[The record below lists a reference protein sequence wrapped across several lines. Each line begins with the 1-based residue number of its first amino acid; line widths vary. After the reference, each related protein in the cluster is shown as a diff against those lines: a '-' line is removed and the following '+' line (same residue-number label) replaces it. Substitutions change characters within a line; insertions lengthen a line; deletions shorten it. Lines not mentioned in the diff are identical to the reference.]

1 MSATAWTVLG
11 VAVVLLVWAVGVY
24 NRLVQLRNR
33 IANAFGQIDVQLKR
47 RYDLIPN
54 LVEVARG
61 YLSHEAATLEA
72 VIQARGQALGAA
84 GTARAAPGS
93 ASALGALAAA
103 KGVLG
108 GALGRLMVVAEAYPD
123 LKADATMRSLSE
135 ELTSTENRLGFARQA
150 YNDQVLEFNDKAAQ
164 FPDLIVARL
173 LGFPTAPMLESTRS
187 EEERNAPKVH
197 FGTQ

>member
-1 MSATAWTVLG
+1 MSTTAWVVLG
-11 VAVVLLVWAVGVY
+11 VVGAALIWAVTVY

-61 YLSHEAATLEA
+61 YLAHEAATLEA
-72 VIQARGQALGAA
+72 VIKARGQAQGAA
-84 GTARAAPGS
+84 AAVRASPES
-93 ASALGALAAA
+93 ASAMGALAAA
-103 KGVLG
+103 EGVLG
-108 GALGRLMVVAEAYPD
+108 GSLGRLMVVAEAYPE
-123 LKADATMRSLSE
+123 LKADATMQSLSE

-150 YNDQVLEFNDKAAQ
+150 YNDQALEFNDAATQ

-173 LGFPTAPMLESTRS
+173 MGFPPAPMLESTQS
-187 EEERNAPKVH
+187 EEERTAPKVK
-197 FGTQ
+197 F

>member
-1 MSATAWTVLG
+1 MSATAWIVLG
-11 VAVVLLVWAVGVY
+11 VVVVLLVWAVAVY

-61 YLSHEAATLEA
+61 YLAHEAATLEA

-84 GTARAAPGS
+84 GGARRAPADAA
-93 ASALGALAAA
+93 ALGALADAE
-103 KGVLG
+103 GVLG
-108 GALGRLMVVAEAYPD
+108 GALGRLMVVAEAYPA
-123 LKADATMRSLSE
+123 LQADATMQSLSE

-150 YNDQVLEFNDKAAQ
+150 YNDQVLEFNDQAAQ

-173 LGFPTAPMLESTRS
+173 LGFATVPMLESTRS
-187 EEERNAPKVH
+187 EEERAAPKVR
-197 FGTQ
+197 F